1 VEITKELDKVVKVF
15 NVLKFDLLKRFNAY
29 LAVDPENE
37 VLAE

>member
-1 VEITKELDKVVKVF
+1 MEITKELDKVVKVF
-15 NVLKFDLLKRFNAY
+15 NVLKFDLLERFNAY